1 MQFLGRELKA
11 GNNILVCLGSAN
23 RDESVFEEAWRFI
36 PGRKNAQR
44 QLGFGAGVHQCIGQ
58 LLAQCQAETL
68 AMALCERGTLSL
80 DGEAKWST
88 RSLILRTLETLP
100 VKIT

>member
-1 MQFLGRELKA
+1 MKA
-11 GNNILVCLGSAN
+11 Y
-23 RDESVFEEAWRFI
+23 FEEAWRFI